1 VQQGWAPSWSSPI
14 PTRRDAAGSCALD
27 PAGIL
32 AEAVSWA
39 VATVGDLPV
48 IADLCL
54 DEFTDHG
61 HCGVLD
67 AHGRVDNDATLAA
80 YARMAVIL
88 ADAGATVLGASGMM
102 DGQVAAVRAAL
113 DEAGHTETV
122 ILAYA
127 AKYASALYGP
137 FREAVDSALQGD
149 RRTYQQDPANGRESL
164 REVALDI
171 AEGADLVMVKPATA
185 YLDIVA
191 RVRGAVDVPVAA
203 YVVSGEYAMVEAAA
217 ALGSIDRRRT
227 ILELLTGVR
236 RAGAGH
242 HRDLLGD
249 RGRPVA
255 EGGVVTLTTGS
266 GGDRGTAT
274 SAALFARAR
283 AVMPG
288 GVSSPVR
295 AFGAVGGIPR
305 FVASARG
312 SRITDVDGHD
322 YVDLVGG
329 WGPAI
334 LGHAHPEVVTAVQSA
349 LTRSASFGAPAEAE
363 LLLAEAICE
372 RVAPVERV
380 RFTSSGTEA
389 VMTAARL
396 ARAATGRPK
405 VVKFAGCYHGHADT
419 FLVAAG
425 SGVATLG
432 LPDSPGVPPTVAAHT
447 DRRSLR
453 RPRSDRGGLR
463 RRRPDPRRRPH

>member
-1 VQQGWAPSWSSPI
+1 MTSPVIRPRRLRQSAGIRRLVAEHRLAPADLVLPLFVAEGLTQPRPISSMPGVVQHSRASFEHAVQEARSAGVGAVMVFAI
-14 PTRRDAAGSCALD
+14 PARRDTAGSCALD

-32 AEAVSWA
+32 AEAVGWA
-39 VATVGDLPV
+39 VSVAGGLPV

-67 AHGRVDNDATLAA
+67 AQGRVDNDATLAA

-88 ADAGATVLGASGMM
+88 ADAGATMLGASGMM

-191 RVRGAVDVPVAA
+191 RVRDTVDVPVAA

-236 RAGAGH
+236 RAGA
-242 HRDLLGD
+242 DVIATYWATE
-249 RGRPVA
+249 VA
-255 EGGVVTLTTGS
+255 RWLKEES
-266 GGDRGTAT
+266 
-274 SAALFARAR
+274 
-283 AVMPG
+283 
-288 GVSSPVR
+288 
-295 AFGAVGGIPR
+295 
-305 FVASARG
+305 
-312 SRITDVDGHD
+312 
-322 YVDLVGG
+322 
-329 WGPAI
+329 
-334 LGHAHPEVVTAVQSA
+334 
-349 LTRSASFGAPAEAE
+349 
-363 LLLAEAICE
+363 
-372 RVAPVERV
+372 
-380 RFTSSGTEA
+380 
-389 VMTAARL
+389 
-396 ARAATGRPK
+396 
-405 VVKFAGCYHGHADT
+405 
-419 FLVAAG
+419 
-425 SGVATLG
+425 
-432 LPDSPGVPPTVAAHT
+432 
-447 DRRSLR
+447 
-453 RPRSDRGGLR
+453 
-463 RRRPDPRRRPH
+463 